1 MTVPFRVTLSNST
14 HTRDITPR
22 VLSLRWR
29 IGMNR
34 PYDSIAA
41 PSSSEIVLDNRDQS
55 ASPEL
60 DAQALFAP
68 GTAVLI
74 ECQCDGWQTLFAG
87 RIAQTAPEMGD
98 RGARR
103 SVIAL
108 EGPEAALS
116 RVPVTLP
123 VMAALRAGEIVGAI
137 LDLPPLDAIPRD
149 LDGGASVF
157 AYAGDRWD
165 GLSAES
171 AIRQAADA
179 ERGRFYTSRG
189 GTLIFRGR
197 HAGLSD
203 VTPHAV
209 FDAQADDARM
219 IYGGALVNHVSVGLR
234 PRALGTPGSVL
245 WTLAS
250 AQRLRPGAQF
260 KLIVP
265 LRDSAGRRIGAID
278 AITPVA
284 YTDYTASTSPTGAG
298 SDASADVSIDVI
310 ALEGSAAKL
319 RLNNGGANTVYLM
332 PGAQLRGTPLL
343 GGQPARVEES
353 DAVSIAAYGLH
364 PLELRLP
371 LLDSAESAADL
382 AAWELERRAQPS
394 SAVTMLTLGQR
405 TRYADAL
412 ALTLF
417 DRVRVIDGQTGHD
430 RTYAIVG
437 ESHIVTAGGTR
448 HSIVWTLEPAP
459 SAAYWMVGVSQLG
472 TETRIAV

>member
-1 MTVPFRVTLSNST
+1 MYPFRITLERPPIS
-14 HTRDITPR
+14 RDITPR

-34 PYDSIAA
+34 PYDSAAA
-41 PSSSEIVLDNRDQS
+41 PSSGEIVLDNRDRA

-60 DAQALFAP
+60 DTDDLFAP
-68 GTAVLI
+68 GTAVTI
-74 ECQCDGWQTLFAG
+74 ECQYDGWQTLFAG
-87 RIAQTAPEMGD
+87 RIAHTAPDMGD

-103 SVIAL
+103 TIITL
-108 EGPEAALS
+108 EGPEAAFS
-116 RVPVTLP
+116 RVPAALP
-123 VMAALRAGEIVGAI
+123 VMANLRAGDIIGAV

-149 LDGGASVF
+149 LDSGASVF

-165 GLSAES
+165 GLSADS

-179 ERGRFYTSRG
+179 ERGRFYTARD
-189 GTLIFRGR
+189 GTLTFRGR

-203 VTPHAV
+203 ITPHAV
-209 FDAQADDARM
+209 FDAHADDTRM
-219 IYGGALVNHVSVGLR
+219 IYGGTLVNHVSIGLR
-234 PRALGTPGSVL
+234 PRALGTPASVL
-245 WTLAS
+245 WTLAN
-250 AQRLRPGAQF
+250 AQRLRPGAHLR
-260 KLIVP
+260 LIVP
-265 LRDSAGRRIGAID
+265 LRDSAGRRIGAVD
-278 AITPVA
+278 AITPVP

-298 SDASADVSIDVI
+298 SDATAAVTIDVI

-319 RLNNGGANTVYLM
+319 RLNNASDNTVYLM
-332 PGAQLRGTPLL
+332 AGAQLRGTPLL

-353 DAVSIAAYGLH
+353 DSVSIAAYGVH
-364 PLELRLP
+364 PLDLRLP

-382 AAWELERRAQPS
+382 AAWELARRAQPS
-394 SAVTMLTLGQR
+394 GAVTMLTLGQR

-417 DRVRVIDGQTGHD
+417 DRVRVIDAQAGHD

-448 HSIVWTLEPAP
+448 HSVVWTLEPAP
-459 SAAYWMVGVSQLG
+459 AAAYWTLGVSPLG
-472 TETRIAV
+472 TATRLAV

>member
-1 MTVPFRVTLSNST
+1 MTYPFRVTLSNT
-14 HTRDITPR
+14 AHTRDITPR

-29 IGMNR
+29 IGMSR
-34 PYDSIAA
+34 PYDAVAA
-41 PSSSEIVLDNRDQS
+41 PSSGEIVLDNRDQA

-60 DAQALFAP
+60 DAQSLFAP
-68 GTAVLI
+68 GTAVTI
-74 ECQCDGWQTLFAG
+74 ECQFDGWQTLFAG
-87 RIAQTAPEMGD
+87 RIAQAAPEMGS

-103 SVIAL
+103 TVVAL

-116 RVPVTLP
+116 RVSVALP
-123 VMAALRAGEIVGAI
+123 VMANLRAGDIVGAA

-149 LDGGASVF
+149 LDSGASVF

-171 AIRQAADA
+171 AIRQVADA
-179 ERGRFYTSRG
+179 ERGRFYTTRD
-189 GTLIFRGR
+189 GTFTFRGR
-197 HAGLSD
+197 HAGLSNI
-203 VTPHAV
+203 TPHAI
-209 FDAQADDARM
+209 FDSHADDARM

-234 PRALGTPGSVL
+234 PRALGAPASVL

-278 AITPVA
+278 AVTPVA

-298 SDASADVSIDVI
+298 SDATAAVTIDVI
-310 ALEGSAAKL
+310 AVEGSAAKL
-319 RLNNGGANTVYLM
+319 RLNNGGANTVYLL

-343 GGQPARVEES
+343 GGQPARVEAS

-364 PLELRLP
+364 PLDLRLP

-394 SAVTMLTLGQR
+394 GAVTMLTLSQR

-417 DRVRVIDGQTGHD
+417 DRVRVIDAQTGHD

-448 HSIVWTLEPAP
+448 HSVVWTLEPAP
-459 SAAYWMVGVSQLG
+459 SASYWTVGVSALG
-472 TETRIAV
+472 TATRLAI

>member
-1 MTVPFRVTLSNST
+1 MTYPFRVTLSNT
-14 HTRDITPR
+14 AHTRDITPR

-29 IGMNR
+29 IGMSR
-34 PYDSIAA
+34 PYDSTAS
-41 PSSSEIVLDNRDQS
+41 PSSGEIILENRDRA

-60 DAQALFAP
+60 DLQDLYAP
-68 GTAVLI
+68 GTAVTI
-74 ECQCDGWQTLFAG
+74 ECQHDGWQTLFVG
-87 RIAQTAPEMGD
+87 LIAHVMPDMGD

-103 SVIAL
+103 VVVTL
-108 EGPEAALS
+108 EGPEAALA

-123 VMAALRAGEIVGAI
+123 VMANLHAGDIIGAA

-149 LDGGASVF
+149 LAKGASVF

-165 GLSAES
+165 GLSADS

-189 GTLIFRGR
+189 GTLTFRGR

-203 VTPHAV
+203 ISPHATL
-209 FDAQADDARM
+209 DAHADDARM
-219 IYGGALVNHVSVGLR
+219 IYGGALVNHVSIGLR
-234 PRALGTPGSVL
+234 PRALGAPASVL

-250 AQRLRPGAQF
+250 AQRLRPGAHLR
-260 KLIVP
+260 LIVP
-265 LRDSAGRRIGAID
+265 LRDPAGRRIGAID

-284 YTDYTASTSPTGAG
+284 NIDYTASTSPTGAG
-298 SDASADVSIDVI
+298 SDATAAVTIDVI

-319 RLNNGGANTVYLM
+319 RLNNASTNTVYLM
-332 PGAQLRGTPLL
+332 AGAQLRGTPLL
-343 GGQPARVEES
+343 GGQHARVEES

-364 PLELRLP
+364 PLDLRLP
-371 LLDSAESAADL
+371 LLDRADSAADL

-394 SAVTMLTLGQR
+394 GSVTMLTLGQR

-417 DRVRVIDGQTGHD
+417 DRVRVIDAQTGHD
-430 RTYAIVG
+430 RTYNIVG
-437 ESHIVTAGGTR
+437 EAHIVTAGGAR
-448 HSIVWTLEPAP
+448 HSVVWTLEPAP
-459 SAAYWMVGVSQLG
+459 AAAYWTVGVSPLG
-472 TETRIAV
+472 TATRLAV

>member
-1 MTVPFRVTLSNST
+1 MTYPFRITLERPPI
-14 HTRDITPR
+14 TRDITPR

-29 IGMNR
+29 IGMTR
-34 PYDSIAA
+34 PYDSMAA
-41 PSSSEIVLDNRDQS
+41 PSSGEIVVDNRDQS

-60 DAQALFAP
+60 DSEALFVP
-68 GTAVLI
+68 GTAVTI
-74 ECQCDGWQTLFAG
+74 ECQYDGWQTLFAG
-87 RIAQTAPEMGD
+87 RIAQTAPDMGD

-103 SVIAL
+103 TVVTL

-116 RVPVTLP
+116 RVPAALP
-123 VMAALRAGEIVGAI
+123 VMANLRAGEIIGAA
-137 LDLPPLDAIPRD
+137 LDLPPLDVIPRD
-149 LDGGASVF
+149 LDTGASLY

-165 GLSAES
+165 GLSADS

-179 ERGRFYTSRG
+179 ERGRFYTSRD
-189 GTLIFRGR
+189 GTLTFRGR

-203 VTPHAV
+203 ITPHAV
-209 FDAQADDARM
+209 FDAHADDARM
-219 IYGGALVNHVSVGLR
+219 TYGGALINHVSVGLR
-234 PRALGTPGSVL
+234 PRTLGTPASVL
-245 WTLAS
+245 WTLAN
-250 AQRLRPGAQF
+250 AQRLRPGAQMR
-260 KLIVP
+260 LIVP
-265 LRDSAGRRIGAID
+265 LRDSSGRRIGALD
-278 AITPVA
+278 AITPVP
-284 YTDYTASTSPTGAG
+284 YTDYTANTSPYGAG
-298 SDASADVSIDVI
+298 SDATADVSIDVI

-319 RLNNGGANTVYLM
+319 RLNNTSANTVYLM

-364 PLELRLP
+364 PLDLRLP

-394 SAVTMLTLGQR
+394 GAVTMLTLGQR

-417 DRVRVIDGQTGHD
+417 DRVRVIDAQTGHD
-430 RTYAIVG
+430 RIYNIVG

-448 HSIVWTLEPAP
+448 HSVVWTLEPAP
-459 SAAYWMVGVSQLG
+459 SASYWTVGVSALG
-472 TETRIAV
+472 VTSRLAV